1 MICQISDRS
10 VVHHSVASPCIVVS
24 VLACV
29 SENGA
34 NVLDIDHKR
43 EDAKT
48 EVSSCVVTMTLET
61 VGNEQVQKI
70 KADLQKRGYQLLF

>member
-1 MICQISDRS
+1 MLFRS
-10 VVHHSVASPCIVVS
+10 GN
-24 VLACV
+24 LAQLLTCV

-48 EVSSCVVTMTLET
+48 EVSSCVVTLTLET
-61 VGNEQVQKI
+61 LDENHVQKLR
-70 KADLQKRGYQLLF
+70 ADLQSRGYQLLF